1 MSDITGFRFWSW
13 VAPTFAHMSRY
24 HDDDLLEAAASIA
37 DMAGRV
43 QSNGGERHYTTE
55 KLSHALF
62 KAAEGLALAGLVD
75 VDDVCE
81 QARKG
86 FERGRWLRG

>member
-1 MSDITGFRFWSW
+1 MARSFRFRYL
-13 VAPTFAHMSRY
+13 VAPTFADMSRR
-24 HDDDLLEAAASIA
+24 HDVDLLEAAASIA
-37 DMAGRV
+37 DMADRV
-43 QSNGGERHYTTE
+43 KSNGGERHYTTE
-55 KLSHALF
+55 KLGHALF

-86 FERGRWLRG
+86 FECGRWLRS